1 MQPEGTDFF
10 IYGEPANI
18 NYFVETD
25 LTPVSEAGAETRQSS
40 VSAHTRRRYVGDT
53 NPINVS
59 GSQREWLYD
68 PGRKVGNALP
78 GSPFI
83 LSDGI
88 ETRQFTL
95 QGDIVD
101 LHSYLVGEASMDL
114 TLRTGDGAKYKI
126 KAVSQQPG

>member
-1 MQPEGTDFF
+1 MQPSGTDFF

-25 LTPVSEAGAETRQSS
+25 LTPVSEDGAVTRQSS
-40 VSAHTRRRYVGDT
+40 VSAHTRRRYVGDS

-78 GSPFI
+78 GAPFI
-83 LSDGI
+83 LSDGT

-95 QGDIVD
+95 QGNIVD
-101 LHSYLVGEASMDL
+101 LHAWLVGDASMAL
-114 TLRTGDGAKYKI
+114 TLTSADGAKYSI
-126 KAVSQQPG
+126 AASGGGGE